1 MLSKIHLKKI
11 KDSNYVVNSN
21 IPIKKVLQRLNS
33 QKNKIIFI
41 LNQKNKLLGSI
52 TDGDIRRKFM
62 EGNSLKDNLNKF
74 YNKKPHKLI
83 SGKKNYNKELIFAK
97 KNHINEVP
105 VVTKKNYYLG
115 FIKLKDLDV
124 YKDNL
129 SNKFDIVVMAG
140 GFGKRLLP
148 ITKKIPKPLVK
159 VNGVAII
166 DGIIEKCKIDAINKI
181 HIILHYKAKLI
192 KEYLIKRFPKLKHKF
207 QFIVEKKPLDTAGG
221 LKLINF
227 KISSESYLLIN
238 SDLITNINFESLHE
252 FFKDNKADLVVCATK
267 NEILIPYGV
276 LNVNNKK
283 VKNITEKPTFN
294 IHINSGIYILNKKI
308 INFINKNEKISA
320 VELMKRSI
328 KKNKRV
334 LYYPIYEKWIDIGNH
349 TDLIK
354 AKNF

>member
-1 MLSKIHLKKI
+1 MHLKKI

-97 KNHINEVP
+97 KNHINEIP

-148 ITKKIPKPLVK
+148 ITKK
-159 VNGVAII
+159 
-166 DGIIEKCKIDAINKI
+166 C
-181 HIILHYKAKLI
+181 
-192 KEYLIKRFPKLKHKF
+192 
-207 QFIVEKKPLDTAGG
+207 
-221 LKLINF
+221 
-227 KISSESYLLIN
+227 
-238 SDLITNINFESLHE
+238 
-252 FFKDNKADLVVCATK
+252 
-267 NEILIPYGV
+267 
-276 LNVNNKK
+276 LN
-283 VKNITEKPTFN
+283 
-294 IHINSGIYILNKKI
+294 HL
-308 INFINKNEKISA
+308 
-320 VELMKRSI
+320 
-328 KKNKRV
+328 
-334 LYYPIYEKWIDIGNH
+334 
-349 TDLIK
+349 
-354 AKNF
+354 